1 MNLKILTVLV
11 CGGATLAGCGNQ
23 FEVTR
28 ETAPSKNVEELC
40 KAITAGASSSSFAAS
55 GKIALGELYDRKVF
69 TNAEMLKIARLEA
82 APGMSEKAG
91 LCAWG
96 YYWYDVNTTTTSQ
109 GTRKQ
114 YVFGDGKYFPR
125 KFLYTENGRVVA
137 VQE

>member
-1 MNLKILTVLV
+1 MNLKTLAVLV
-11 CGGATLAGCGNQ
+11 CGGAALAGCVSQ

-28 ETAPSKNVEELC
+28 ETASSKSVEELC
-40 KAITAGASSSSFAAS
+40 KAITAGANSSSLAGS
-55 GKIALGELYDRKVF
+55 GKIAIGELYERKVF
-69 TNAEMLKIARLEA
+69 SDAEMLKIARLEA

-96 YYWYDVNTTTTSQ
+96 YYWYDVNTTTTAH

>member
-11 CGGATLAGCGNQ
+11 CGGAALAGCVSQ

-28 ETAPSKNVEELC
+28 ETASSKSVEELC
-40 KAITAGASSSSFAAS
+40 KAITAGAYNPSIADS
-55 GKIALGELYDRKVF
+55 GKIALGELYERKVF

-96 YYWYDVNTTTTSQ
+96 YYWYDVNTTITAR
-109 GTRKQ
+109 GTKKQ
-114 YVFGDGKYFPR
+114 YVFGDGKYTSR
-125 KFLYTENGRVVA
+125 KFLYSENGRVTA